1 MAMLPFRLVSHCLKQ
16 RPGIGDTLARSNL
29 NGRVDVSHSS
39 VMKSSKGRLGSTCH
53 DSVASPAMYGIA
65 QLQPPSPQ

>member
-29 NGRVDVSHSS
+29 NGRVAQQCDEIVEGQ
-39 VMKSSKGRLGSTCH
+39 V
-53 DSVASPAMYGIA
+53 GIN
-65 QLQPPSPQ
+65 LP